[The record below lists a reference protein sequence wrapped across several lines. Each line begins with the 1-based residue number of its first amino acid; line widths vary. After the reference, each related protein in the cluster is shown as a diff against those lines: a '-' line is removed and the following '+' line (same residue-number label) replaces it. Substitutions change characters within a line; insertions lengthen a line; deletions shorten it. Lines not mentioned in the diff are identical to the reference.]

1 MRAVG
6 LVGLLASCALAAPAV
21 AQGLPGLVPT
31 FDVTVRGGAEA
42 PVRIG
47 HFTPRVA
54 AAEALT
60 PSAVGADAGSEQ
72 VLALGARWDEVVER
86 ALGFDAGIGLSG
98 AMLLD
103 ETTRS
108 TEGVAFG
115 ATVSALGV
123 DLSGRYAQR
132 DGGSDDTV
140 SFGATMATGGWTL
153 GGAVSLGVE
162 TGAGAGAQ
170 PGASV
175 EASYALTPGLRVGGV
190 VAFGDDAQTPSG
202 GATRDAGAVAAGM
215 SMRLDF

>member
-1 MRAVG
+1 MKAVG
-6 LVGLLASCALAAPAV
+6 LAGLLACCALAAPAH
-21 AQGLPGLVPT
+21 AQDLPTLVPT
-31 FDVTVRGGAEA
+31 FDVTVRGGEAES

-54 AAEALT
+54 AMAALEPTAIGGGDGSEALGLGVRWD
-60 PSAVGADAGSEQ
+60 SAVQRAFGLDA
-72 VLALGARWDEVVER
+72 A
-86 ALGFDAGIGLSG
+86 IGLSG
-98 AMLLD
+98 AVLLAERD
-103 ETTRS
+103 RS

-132 DGGSDDTV
+132 DGDADDMV
-140 SFGATMATGGWTL
+140 SFGATVAAGAWTV

-162 TGAGAGAQ
+162 SAAGVGAQ

-175 EASYALTPGLRVGGV
+175 EASYALTPGVRVGGV
-190 VAFGDDAQTPSG
+190 LAIGEDAQ
-202 GATRDAGAVAAGM
+202 GAARDAGAVAAGM